1 MKSIRMSKII
11 YVALALFFALGV
23 QPKITAQM
31 VSPDKTQVALP
42 VALSIDAFEAERG
55 WVFSAD
61 LSKAEGLPDLDGC
74 PTSQAGGAAFSAAS
88 FDPDTF
94 DPRLYAIPQAPA
106 ADAMRPLDFRI
117 ADRGVIQFHSAARL
131 EVLYARYLANL
142 KNEK

>member
-1 MKSIRMSKII
+1 MSKII
-11 YVALALFFALGV
+11 YVALALFLALGV
-23 QPKITAQM
+23 QPNITAQM
-31 VSPDKTQVALP
+31 VSPAKSQVASP

-61 LSKAEGLPDLDGC
+61 LLKAEVLPDLDGC
-74 PTSQAGGAAFSAAS
+74 PPSEAGGTAFSAAS

-94 DPRLYAIPQAPA
+94 DPRLYAIPQAPV

-142 KNEK
+142 KNKK